1 MVVERTKSAP
11 QIALIQ
17 MPFAVTAWPSLG
29 LSLLRSG
36 LGKRGIS
43 STVYYLN
50 LEFLKMVGHE
60 IYQDLALGAPANTNS
75 SGADVGEQGTYPF
88 GESWY
93 NNNTTSNWVYTSYE
107 RDAESGDDYALARSY
122 ANTNGRFLS
131 PDPL

>member
-29 LSLLRSG
+29 LSLLRSA

-50 LEFLKMVGHE
+50 LEFLKMVGYE
-60 IYQDLALGAPANTNS
+60 IYQDLALGAPANTDLLGEWIFS
-75 SGADVGEQGTYPF
+75 EALWGADPGRPA
-88 GESWY
+88 
-93 NNNTTSNWVYTSYE
+93 SN
-107 RDAESGDDYALARSY
+107 L
-122 ANTNGRFLS
+122 RFC
-131 PDPL
+131 